1 MKFQELNWE
10 ISVCKEKL
18 KETDYQAIKHSE
30 GVISDADYQPIKS
43 QREEWRKQINEY
55 QALLPEAEAEY
66 LAELES
72 YIDDISDELE
82 AEGVEDD

>member
-30 GVISDADYQPIKS
+30 GLISDEEYEPIKK
-43 QREEWRKQINEY
+43 QREDWRKQINEY
-55 QALLPEAEAEY
+55 QALLPEAETEY

-72 YIDDISDELE
+72 LIEE
-82 AEGVEDD
+82 AEGVEE

>member
-30 GVISDADYQPIKS
+30 GLISDEEYEPIKAK
-43 QREEWRKQINEY
+43 REDWRKQINEY

-72 YIDDISDELE
+72 LVEE
-82 AEGVEDD
+82 AEGVEE

>member
-1 MKFQELNWE
+1 MEFQELNWE

-18 KETDYQAIKHSE
+18 KATDYQAIKHSE
-30 GVISDADYQPIKS
+30 GLISDEEYEPIKK
-43 QREEWRKQINEY
+43 QREDWRKQINEY

-82 AEGVEDD
+82 AEGVQE

>member
-30 GVISDADYQPIKS
+30 GLISDEEYEPIKAK
-43 QREEWRKQINEY
+43 REDWRKQINEY

-72 YIDDISDELE
+72 YIDDISEELE
-82 AEGVEDD
+82 AEGVEE